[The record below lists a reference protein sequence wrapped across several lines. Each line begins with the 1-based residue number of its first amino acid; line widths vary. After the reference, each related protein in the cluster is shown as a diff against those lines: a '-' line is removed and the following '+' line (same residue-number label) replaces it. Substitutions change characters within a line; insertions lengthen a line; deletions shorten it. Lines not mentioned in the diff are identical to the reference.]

1 MKVLFVCHG
10 NICRSPMGEMILKEK
25 LRQRGIGGWEVDS
38 AAGSTEELGNP
49 VYPPARR
56 ELARRGIPCSD
67 HRARLMTRRDYEH
80 FDVILCMDEENLRLL
95 SRIVKDDRGKIK
107 KLMSYTGRGGD
118 VADPWYTG
126 DFARAY
132 RDIEESCEEFL
143 RAWEEAQ

>member
-1 MKVLFVCHG
+1 MKVWFVCHG

-132 RDIEESCEEFL
+132 RDIEEGCEGFL